1 MVSRVVLISLL
12 LLLGA
17 CAAAPEHS
25 PKVYERD
32 AETPTP
38 AALPPE
44 KTDPGQRRASS
55 ELVVRARAARQAGDF
70 NRAEA
75 LLQRAQRLEA
85 GNPEVYLELAEL
97 YSEQGQ
103 STSAQAAAERGL
115 LYCEGGGCHRLRE
128 LAAP

>member
-17 CAAAPEHS
+17 CASAPERS
-25 PKVYERD
+25 PELYERD
-32 AETPTP
+32 EETPTP
-38 AALPPE
+38 ATVPPS
-44 KTDPGQRRASS
+44 KADPGQRRASS
-55 ELVVRARAARQAGDF
+55 ELVVRARTARQAGDF
-70 NRAEA
+70 DRAEA

-97 YSEQGQ
+97 YSEQGHT
-103 STSAQAAAERGL
+103 SSAQAAAERGL
-115 LYCEGGGCHRLRE
+115 LYCERGGCHRLRE